1 MDIYDLLLKDVPI
14 PRFVCAR
21 YQVKAGDIR
30 REDIPLLVRER
41 IARRGVLK
49 PIRPGDTV
57 AVAAGS
63 RGIHNYDAVVRA
75 VVVELIAAGARPFI
89 IPAMGSHGGAT
100 AEGQREVL
108 AGYGI
113 IEETMGVPV
122 VSCMETTRIGTTAD
136 GIPVH
141 IDSCAAKADWIVPVN
156 RIKPHTDFRGP
167 HESGLMKMLA
177 IGCGKQFGANLCHT
191 RGFGEMARNV
201 TGIASTILDT
211 GRVLFGLAVIEDALD
226 GTYKLE
232 AIPGERI
239 PDEEEAL
246 LLEAKALIPG
256 LPFEKV
262 DALIL
267 TEIGKEISGSGMD
280 SNVTGRSSNLGT
292 WKPFVDRIAVLDLTE
307 LSHHNGVGMGL
318 ADVTTKRFFDKFRFE
333 ATYPNGI
340 TSHDL
345 SSLKLPPVMPSD
357 LAAIRMMLHSLP
369 DVERPN
375 GPRVVW
381 MRNTLC
387 IQSFLISE
395 SLAEEASAIPGMS
408 VGESIGDIPFDEAGN
423 IRFGD
428 LEDCFC

>member
-1 MDIYDLLLKDVPI
+1 
-14 PRFVCAR
+14 
-21 YQVKAGDIR
+21 
-30 REDIPLLVRER
+30 
-41 IARRGVLK
+41 
-49 PIRPGDTV
+49 
-57 AVAAGS
+57 
-63 RGIHNYDAVVRA
+63 
-75 VVVELIAAGARPFI
+75 
-89 IPAMGSHGGAT
+89 
-100 AEGQREVL
+100 
-108 AGYGI
+108 
-113 IEETMGVPV
+113 
-122 VSCMETTRIGTTAD
+122 
-136 GIPVH
+136 
-141 IDSCAAKADWIVPVN
+141 
-156 RIKPHTDFRGP
+156 
-167 HESGLMKMLA
+167 MKMLA

-333 ATYPNGI
+333 ATYPNGNHQPRPLQPQAAARHAKRPGRDPDDVAFAAGRRAAKRATCRMDAQHPVHSI
-340 TSHDL
+340 VFDFRIAGGG
-345 SSLKLPPVMPSD
+345 SLG
-357 LAAIRMMLHSLP
+357 HS
-369 DVERPN
+369 
-375 GPRVVW
+375 
-381 MRNTLC
+381 
-387 IQSFLISE
+387 
-395 SLAEEASAIPGMS
+395 GMS